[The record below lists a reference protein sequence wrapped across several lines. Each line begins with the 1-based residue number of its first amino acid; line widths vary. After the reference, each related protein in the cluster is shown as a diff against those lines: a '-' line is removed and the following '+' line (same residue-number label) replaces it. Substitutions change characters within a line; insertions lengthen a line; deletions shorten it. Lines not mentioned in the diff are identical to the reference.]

1 MFVKIVFQQC
11 CWSQNSIRSWLDLIQ
26 TNESIDKKRKKIEKW
41 YTWLWRIRERGRKR
55 ENRCF
60 YSSTIVRNWRRARSR
75 RHLLRNSSITAGGAI
90 FTSGK
95 EQWWIREGRRKKE
108 RKKFVLK
115 MFRGGKGR
123 LFPRGIEVKANKI
136 REWNSPRLLF
146 LRIRFLGSNIEITGE
161 RNFRVFS
168 SIFESISFNECCETC
183 WKILPRKFYPQIYLV
198 FRNL

>member
-1 MFVKIVFQQC
+1 MYFNNVVDRRTRFD
-11 CWSQNSIRSWLDLIQ
+11 LVDLIQ

-41 YTWLWRIRERGRKR
+41 CTWLWRIRERGRKR

-146 LRIRFLGSNIEITGE
+146 LRIRSWIEHWNNWREKFSCIFKYIWEYFFQRVLWNLLKNTPSKVLSSNL
-161 RNFRVFS
+161 FS
-168 SIFESISFNECCETC
+168 F
-183 WKILPRKFYPQIYLV
+183 
-198 FRNL
+198 